1 MTGVQTCALP
11 ISQCIHITNLHI
23 VYFKYLTTLFVN
35 YTSIKLKKDKT
46 NNEILLHQ
54 LPVDSHLTESKSQ
67 RLYRKSSTGK
77 CSLTFLYLSNHTYH
91 SLPNHMASLPGKHPL
106 HGVCTTSTI
115 INENNPLLINPI
127 KDRKSVV

>member
-1 MTGVQTCALP
+1 MGKILL
-11 ISQCIHITNLHI
+11 QCIHTSNLHI

-106 HGVCTTSTI
+106 HGVCTTSFLSFFSQI
-115 INENNPLLINPI
+115 SGGLISLSLLQVFTQMTP
-127 KDRKSVV
+127 